1 MGRARRLLFAVAVVA
16 LLFWWLS
23 GDDVPAVEPGSVLVV
38 ELGGS
43 YVDAPQIPLLAR
55 LLGEEQRPLISLL
68 SDFRKAARDPRIGAV
83 IVRVRNLQIGWAKAQ
98 EIRAGIRHLS
108 EGGHRVVSLLDL
120 EAFGA
125 NLEYYVASAAPE
137 VYATPAAR
145 APLLGLAGE
154 YLFLGGLWESIGV
167 ELEVERIGRFKTA
180 AETLAARGMSA
191 ANREMANSLLD
202 SLDAQLLG
210 GIAEARGLSDSE
222 VRAAIDAAA
231 VDPAEQQAQGLLDG
245 IRELDELVEVLG
257 DGPVLY
263 GHDYAR
269 VSPAS
274 AGIEPVARFALIYG
288 SGGVVSGRGSRDAA
302 GTPVLASDTVGE
314 ALEEAA
320 AEPSFDALIFRI
332 DSPGGSALA
341 SDSVFRALRRAQK
354 EGKPVV
360 ASFSDVAASGGYYVA
375 AGADAIV
382 ASPATLTGSIGVFA
396 LRPVLGGLYDKL
408 GIGFETLTRGRHA
421 ALQLS
426 ARPLSEGD
434 RARLQ
439 AQVRSIY
446 ELFVERVAQGRSMQ
460 VTAVDAMARGR
471 VYTGAQALELGL
483 VDELGGLFAA
493 IARAKSALGIDA
505 EADVELVPYPPPRTL
520 FEEITLGLNGA
531 AMSRTGLEILEARL
545 DALAPW
551 LGALS
556 EGAPVALLPFPFE
569 VH

>member
-108 EGGHRVVSLLDL
+108 ERGHRVVSLLDL

-180 AETLAARGMSA
+180 AETLAARSMSA

-320 AEPSFDALIFRI
+320 AEPSFDALIFRV

-382 ASPATLTGSIGVFA
+382 A
-396 LRPVLGGLYDKL
+396 
-408 GIGFETLTRGRHA
+408 
-421 ALQLS
+421 
-426 ARPLSEGD
+426 
-434 RARLQ
+434 
-439 AQVRSIY
+439 
-446 ELFVERVAQGRSMQ
+446 
-460 VTAVDAMARGR
+460 
-471 VYTGAQALELGL
+471 
-483 VDELGGLFAA
+483 
-493 IARAKSALGIDA
+493 
-505 EADVELVPYPPPRTL
+505 
-520 FEEITLGLNGA
+520 
-531 AMSRTGLEILEARL
+531 
-545 DALAPW
+545 
-551 LGALS
+551 
-556 EGAPVALLPFPFE
+556 
-569 VH
+569 

>member
-1 MGRARRLLFAVAVVA
+1 MGRVRRLLFAVAVVA

-23 GDDVPAVEPGSVLVV
+23 GEDAPVVESGSVLVV
-38 ELGGS
+38 ELSGA
-43 YVDAPQIPLLAR
+43 YVDAPQTSLLAR
-55 LLGEEQRPLISLL
+55 LLGEEQRPLVSLL
-68 SDFRKAARDPRIGAV
+68 SDLHKAARDPRIEAV

-98 EIRAGIRHLS
+98 EIRAGIRELS
-108 EGGHRVVSLLDL
+108 ERGRRVASLLDL

-154 YLFLGGLWESIGV
+154 YLFFGGLWEFIGV

-202 SLDAQLLG
+202 SLNAQLLR
-210 GIAEARGLSDSE
+210 GIGEARGLSEAE
-222 VRAAIDAAA
+222 VRLAIDAAA

-245 IRELDELVEVLG
+245 VRELDELAQALG
-257 DGPVLY
+257 GGPMLY
-263 GHDYAR
+263 GRDYAR

-288 SGGVVSGRGSRDAA
+288 SGGVVSGRGSRDSRGA
-302 GTPVLASDTVGE
+302 PVLASDTVGE

-341 SDSVFRALRRAQK
+341 SDSVWRALRRAQE

-375 AGADAIV
+375 AAADAIV

-408 GIGFETLTRGRHA
+408 DIGFETLTRGRHA

-434 RARLQ
+434 RERLQ

-446 ELFVERVAQGRSMQ
+446 ELFVERVAEGRSMQ
-460 VTAVDAMARGR
+460 VAAVDAMARGR
-471 VYTGAQALELGL
+471 VYTGEQALELGL

-493 IARAKSALGIDA
+493 TARAKRALGIDA

-520 FEEITLGLNGA
+520 LEEITMEFDGA
-531 AMSRTGLEILEARL
+531 ALSWAGIGVLEARL
-545 DALAPW
+545 AALAPW

-569 VH
+569 VR

>member
-1 MGRARRLLFAVAVVA
+1 
-16 LLFWWLS
+16 
-23 GDDVPAVEPGSVLVV
+23 
-38 ELGGS
+38 
-43 YVDAPQIPLLAR
+43 
-55 LLGEEQRPLISLL
+55 
-68 SDFRKAARDPRIGAV
+68 
-83 IVRVRNLQIGWAKAQ
+83 
-98 EIRAGIRHLS
+98 
-108 EGGHRVVSLLDL
+108 
-120 EAFGA
+120 
-125 NLEYYVASAAPE
+125 
-137 VYATPAAR
+137 
-145 APLLGLAGE
+145 
-154 YLFLGGLWESIGV
+154 
-167 ELEVERIGRFKTA
+167 
-180 AETLAARGMSA
+180 
-191 ANREMANSLLD
+191 
-202 SLDAQLLG
+202 
-210 GIAEARGLSDSE
+210 
-222 VRAAIDAAA
+222 
-231 VDPAEQQAQGLLDG
+231 
-245 IRELDELVEVLG
+245 
-257 DGPVLY
+257 
-263 GHDYAR
+263 
-269 VSPAS
+269 
-274 AGIEPVARFALIYG
+274 
-288 SGGVVSGRGSRDAA
+288 
-302 GTPVLASDTVGE
+302 
-314 ALEEAA
+314 
-320 AEPSFDALIFRI
+320 
-332 DSPGGSALA
+332 
-341 SDSVFRALRRAQK
+341 
-354 EGKPVV
+354 
-360 ASFSDVAASGGYYVA
+360 
-375 AGADAIV
+375 DAIV

-531 AMSRTGLEILEARL
+531 AMSRTGIERLEARL